1 MQIGSVTP
9 IASAS
14 LGATNTVVLPM
25 TALPVPARP
34 RVRDKN
40 KKTPQD
46 VFEEMKRNFSEKKA
60 QGVNLTF
67 QWKLTGKNPGT
78 WFLKVNDG
86 KFTIGKGETTGADV
100 TFHCTSET
108 WVALSN
114 EKLSGTRAFLSGKKL
129 DEIFP
134 A

>member
-1 MQIGSVTP
+1 
-9 IASAS
+9 
-14 LGATNTVVLPM
+14 
-25 TALPVPARP
+25 
-34 RVRDKN
+34 VRDKN

-60 QGVNLTF
+60 KGVNLTF

-78 WFLKVNDG
+78 WFLKVTDG
-86 KFTIGKGETTGADV
+86 KFTIGKGEAAGADV

-114 EKLSGTRAFLSGKKL
+114 EKLSGTRAFLSGKLKVEGSHGTAKKL